1 MGKEKGIKTPSPWIL
16 SDFMLSQVP
25 AELVTVGILHPF
37 SQQGALGYLNHTLD
51 LILDRVGE
59 GIEGKRGERV
69 LISTISRWKAPWVL
83 LYGLGDKEQLSK
95 EVILEELRQLDSDLK
110 AINMKPV
117 AFLLPGYDPY
127 HWGDPVEMAQLLL
140 KAISQP
146 GIIVNPNRD
155 ILHRIHYKV
164 RGYFNYLLKEKGSPQ

>member
-1 MGKEKGIKTPSPWIL
+1 MGKEKNIQTPWIL

-25 AELVTVGILHPF
+25 AELVAIGIVHPF

-69 LISTISRWKAPWVL
+69 LIPTLNRWKAPWVL
-83 LYGLGDKEQLSK
+83 LYGLGDKERLSK
-95 EVILEELRQLDSDLK
+95 EVILDELCQLDSDLK
-110 AINMKPV
+110 AINMEPI
-117 AFLLPGYDPY
+117 AFLLPAYDPY

-140 KAISQP
+140 KGISRP
-146 GIIVNPNRD
+146 GIIVNPNTE

-164 RGYFNYLLKEKGSPQ
+164 RGYFNYLLKEKGSSQ